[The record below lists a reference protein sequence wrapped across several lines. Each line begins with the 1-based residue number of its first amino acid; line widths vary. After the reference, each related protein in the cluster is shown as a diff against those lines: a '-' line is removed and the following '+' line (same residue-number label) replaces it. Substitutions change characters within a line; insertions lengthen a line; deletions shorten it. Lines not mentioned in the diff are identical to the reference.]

1 MKMPKKHA
9 QLAGTM
15 EKRAYL
21 CEVRAEQDEQRG
33 TFITGH
39 PIVFNQIT
47 EIKTWVGTIRET
59 IDPEAIDEKTD
70 MRDVRFLVG
79 HDDRMI
85 PLARSR
91 NNNANSTMQLTP
103 DETGLGMRANVDAE
117 NNTTARALYSAAGR
131 GDISGMSF
139 AFFVDKD
146 SWDDLDTDTPTRHI
160 RHISRIIEVSAVAFP
175 AYEGTDLEAA
185 DERDRLES
193 LVSSLESARKQL
205 KEQRA
210 QEENAQRREAAIN
223 ALRR

>member
-1 MKMPKKHA
+1 MKNKKPI
-9 QLAGTM
+9 LGTL
-15 EKRAYL
+15 EHRSYL
-21 CEVRAEQDEQRG
+21 CEVRAEQDEKRG
-33 TFITGH
+33 AIITGH
-39 PIVFNQIT
+39 PIVFGQVTQIT
-47 EIKTWVGTIRET
+47 TWVGTLRET
-59 IDPEAIDEKTD
+59 IDRGAIDDQTD

-91 NNNANSTMQLTP
+91 NNNENSTMQLTL
-103 DETGLGMRANVDAE
+103 DEIGLGMRADMDTE

-146 SWDDLDTDTPTRHI
+146 SWDDLDTDNPLRHI

-185 DERDRLES
+185 DERNRLES
-193 LVSSLESARKQL
+193 LVSSLESARNAAA
-205 KEQRA
+205 EQRA
-210 QEENAQRREAAIN
+210 REENAERRTAAIN

>member
-1 MKMPKKHA
+1 MKNKKPP
-9 QLAGTM
+9 LGTL
-15 EKRAYL
+15 EHRSYL
-21 CEVRAEQDEQRG
+21 CEVRAEQDEKRG
-33 TFITGH
+33 AVITGH
-39 PIVFNQIT
+39 PIVFGQVT
-47 EIKTWVGTIRET
+47 QLSTWAGQLRET
-59 IDPEAIDEKTD
+59 IDPGAIDDQTD

-91 NNNANSTMQLTP
+91 NNNDRSTMQLTL
-103 DETGLGMRANVDAE
+103 DEIGLGMRADMDTE

-146 SWDDLDTDTPTRHI
+146 SWDDLDTDKPLRHI

-185 DERDRLES
+185 DESNRLES
-193 LVSSLESARKQL
+193 LVASLESARERL

-210 QEENAQRREAAIN
+210 QAQETERREKALQ